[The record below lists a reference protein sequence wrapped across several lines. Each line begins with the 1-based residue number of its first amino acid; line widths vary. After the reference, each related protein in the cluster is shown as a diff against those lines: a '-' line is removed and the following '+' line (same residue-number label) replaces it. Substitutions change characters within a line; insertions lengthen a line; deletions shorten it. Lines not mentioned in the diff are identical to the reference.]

1 MDSLKIYF
9 ELKMHVKT
17 ITKNPL
23 LVATPFGSTLL
34 SDQARFGTDSV
45 AEEAAKFC
53 INDRFRYCS
62 DVLLTHPMPTGS
74 HLYFFALK
82 NMPPM
87 HLNSLRFQVVL

>member
-1 MDSLKIYF
+1 
-9 ELKMHVKT
+9 MHVKT

-53 INDRFRYCS
+53 INGLYRNCS
-62 DVLLTHPMPTGS
+62 DVMLTYPLPTGS
-74 HLYFFALK
+74 PLYFFALK

-87 HLNSLRFQVVL
+87 HLNSLRIQVVL